1 MIFQNVATYS
11 YICTYVLNAQPCI
24 VWEGK
29 MFIEYTF
36 TLKSF
41 PALTLALSFITGS
54 IFLKILALKR
64 VSFQLI
70 FFDFITKFEISHTI

>member
-29 MFIEYTF
+29 MFIEYIIHTQEGGGVVESKF
-36 TLKSF
+36 KVKTVLQ
-41 PALTLALSFITGS
+41 
-54 IFLKILALKR
+54 
-64 VSFQLI
+64 VSFSYCGLI
-70 FFDFITKFEISHTI
+70 GHAISNIELI